1 MIRFSSFL
9 GSIVMSTNKPAA
21 YCRDIVFHLLN
32 QVQAIREI
40 LSEGRIKPQ
49 PRYKTGFLL
58 FNKERKH
65 RTIAGRMLSQPR
77 LATAQE
83 WCVLLDEVLG
93 PGFALLRFHHNPKE
107 AFATLKTDFWE
118 RLGARFVCIQPGIPR
133 KEGYNSLDREH
144 PHKETYESLRIGK
157 ASLMVVQSH
166 DTGFLADY
174 RDLFVV
180 VRPDRYI
187 LGVFR
192 EEKAD
197 MFVSAFQRL
206 LDKDS

>member
-1 MIRFSSFL
+1 
-9 GSIVMSTNKPAA
+9 
-21 YCRDIVFHLLN
+21 
-32 QVQAIREI
+32 
-40 LSEGRIKPQ
+40 
-49 PRYKTGFLL
+49 
-58 FNKERKH
+58 
-65 RTIAGRMLSQPR
+65 MLSQPKV
-77 LATAQE
+77 TTTEGQ
-83 WCVLLDEVLG
+83 CVLLDEVLG
-93 PGFALLRFHHNPKE
+93 PGFALLRFHHNPKK

-133 KEGYNSLDREH
+133 KEGYDSMYRECSH
-144 PHKETYESLRIGK
+144 NEANESLRIGNTP
-157 ASLMVVQSH
+157 LMVVQSN
-166 DTGFLADY
+166 DTDFLANY

-206 LDKDS
+206 LHKG